1 MTITT
6 TAKARATA
14 PSRSRRVSSAR
25 AHREYDQ
32 SSAAQELLQATPMDE
47 DLDLDTSTDDSQA
60 VDRKKRE
67 TAQRKLVL
75 ENHPWVSKNSEDFN
89 PKSVRCVG
97 CNKVIQLDKRWE
109 YYTTAWDKHVF
120 RCARIKASYFEKG
133 QDMPFESL
141 VRLTIDFVD
150 QLVDRVIQVAEVGRD
165 AAEKCRNERAEARAT
180 GIDLQLTSDPTWV
193 KPVRIAKARKISKLT
208 VSRKPLSSGSSVPS
222 LAASPSS
229 RAASPRIISSPSTSS
244 LSSRSASV
252 SSPSTW
258 SSTSASE
265 VADVDDVPY
274 HETLAYQIGLALP
287 RIAAS
292 HGYSYCCG
300 ALQKNPGAHELAHQ
314 MGYI

>member
-32 SSAAQELLQATPMDE
+32 SSAAQELLQASPMDE

-60 VDRKKRE
+60 VDRKKRA
-67 TAQRKLVL
+67 TAQRQLVL

-120 RCARIKASYFEKG
+120 RCATIKASYFEKG

-141 VRLTIDFVD
+141 V
-150 QLVDRVIQVAEVGRD
+150 AEVGRD
-165 AAEKCRNERAEARAT
+165 AAEKCRDERAEARAT
-180 GIDLQLTSDPTWV
+180 GIDLQLTSDPNWV
-193 KPVRIAKARKISKLT
+193 KPVRIAKARKNSKLT

-274 HETLAYQIGLALP
+274 HETLAYQIALALP